1 MVRIAFLISYVLSST
16 PPKHRSLKS
25 MVLSMFKKGFLS
37 LPDEKVDDL
46 CELRSDVA
54 SAC

>member
-16 PPKHRSLKS
+16 PPKHRSLS
-25 MVLSMFKKGFLS
+25 LVLSTFKKGFHS
-37 LPDEKVDDL
+37 LREKVDDL
-46 CELRSDVA
+46 CELRSDAA

>member
-16 PPKHRSLKS
+16 PPKHRSLS
-25 MVLSMFKKGFLS
+25 MVFSMFKKGFLN
-37 LPDEKVDDL
+37 LPDEKVDDF
-46 CELRSDVA
+46 CELRSDAA